1 MWQRGGAC
9 GRPGLAAPGGARRPG
24 AGRGRP
30 RAGARVVAASLGRR
44 RLLRAGAERPAVAG
58 GPRSGRD
65 GARRRRTGGTSA
77 PPAANQSLAS
87 LPAWG
92 LFPRETVYPSC
103 LCWEWPLACVSP
115 WTWPSTS
122 RAVSLHAPG
131 RVLTSLDAHGTL
143 LGWTGCTSSRGCQN
157 QGRRLDLRKALSPHS
172 KGRGPAMTPG
182 APLPSSTGAYLALIS
197 QQSSLGHT
205 GAQSGVCCAPESLR
219 GEKKEGFLCAA
230 AETAVFSCC
239 SGFSTSRASVTCV
252 AMGGMADPCIQELCV
267 VGRAVVKILGSCCES
282 Y

>member
-182 APLPSSTGAYLALIS
+182 DTSPKQHWCL
-197 QQSSLGHT
+197 LGSHKPT
-205 GAQSGVCCAPESLR
+205 VIPGPHWCAERCVLCAREPPRGEEGGLSLR
-219 GEKKEGFLCAA
+219 CSRDCCLLVLFW
-230 AETAVFSCC
+230 VFHLPCIC
-239 SGFSTSRASVTCV
+239 DLRGYGWDGRPLHSRAVC
-252 AMGGMADPCIQELCV
+252 GGK
-267 VGRAVVKILGSCCES
+267 GCCQNFGLLL
-282 Y
+282 